1 MSSCVQTTLRG
12 GMPPPPPSNV
22 KIRAFRGI
30 AELMGELFFASLE
43 PGDNYTTEPVI
54 LNTALYYALGYAKG
68 NYVNFPVKTGRRS
81 AKQNPTY
88 IEDTAELVNRIYIT
102 PAKVIN
108 KPELTTEL
116 YNSRSDD
123 YVQSN
128 TLANK
133 DQDANTPT
141 GRYGA
146 RKQIQPGARFLFY
159 VLTFD
164 GSEPD
169 MLPYIRLGKKRCKA
183 LVEWAEVSTSVL
195 SGEYTTTHPI
205 LIDDLDSDSVPLG
218 DISFKR
224 MQPFDILQ
232 KARFSG
238 NYIKIDGKD
247 VLPLN
252 ARFLRRI
259 RH

>member
-1 MSSCVQTTLRG
+1 MSSEIRSTFTG
-12 GMPPPPPSNV
+12 GMSPSPSNL

-54 LNTALYYALGYAKG
+54 MNTALYYALGYAKG
-68 NYVNFPVKTGRRS
+68 NYVNYPVKMGRRS

-88 IEDTAELVNRIYIT
+88 REDTAEIVNRIYVT

-108 KPELTTEL
+108 KPEFTTEL

-128 TLANK
+128 SLDKK
-133 DQDANTPT
+133 DQDANVPT

-164 GSEPD
+164 GSKPEMP
-169 MLPYIRLGKKRCKA
+169 PYIRLGKKRCKA
-183 LVEWAEVSTSVL
+183 LVEWAEVSTSIS
-195 SGEYTTTHPI
+195 SGEYTITHPL
-205 LIDDLDSDSVPLG
+205 LIDDLDSVPLG
-218 DISFKR
+218 DVSFKR
-224 MQPFDILQ
+224 MQPFDIIQ

-238 NYIKIDGKD
+238 NYVRIDDKD

-252 ARFLRRI
+252 VRFLRRI
-259 RH
+259 RN

>member
-1 MSSCVQTTLRG
+1 MSSIVQTTLTG
-12 GMPPPPPSNV
+12 GIPPPSGNV
-22 KIRAFRGI
+22 NVRAFRGV

-43 PGDNYTTEPVI
+43 PGDNYTTEPII

-81 AKQNPTY
+81 VKQNPTY
-88 IEDTAELVNRIYIT
+88 VEDTAEIVNRIYIT

-108 KPELTTEL
+108 TPEFTTEL

-128 TLANK
+128 TLAPK

-164 GSEPD
+164 GSEPM

-183 LVEWAEVSTSVL
+183 LVEWAEVGTSVS
-195 SGEYTTTHPI
+195 SGEYTITHPL
-205 LIDDLDSDSVPLG
+205 LIEDLDSVPSG

-224 MQPFDILQ
+224 MQPFDIIR

-238 NYIKIDGKD
+238 DYIKVDSKD

-252 ARFLRRI
+252 ARFLRR
-259 RH
+259 RRQ

>member
-1 MSSCVQTTLRG
+1 MSPSPQTTLTG
-12 GMPPPPPSNV
+12 GILPSTGNV
-22 KIRAFRGI
+22 KVRAFRGI
-30 AELMGELFFASLE
+30 AELMSELFFASLE
-43 PGDNYTTEPVI
+43 PGDNYTTEPII

-88 IEDTAELVNRIYIT
+88 IEDTAEIVNKIYIT

-108 KPELTTEL
+108 TPGFTTEL

-128 TLANK
+128 TLAPK

-164 GSEPD
+164 GSEPE
-169 MLPYIRLGKKRCKA
+169 MPSYIRLGKKRCKA
-183 LVEWAEVSTSVL
+183 LVEWAEVSTSVS
-195 SGEYTTTHPI
+195 SGEYTTTHPL
-205 LIDDLDSDSVPLG
+205 LIEDFDSVPLG

-252 ARFLRRI
+252 ARFLQRI

>member
-1 MSSCVQTTLRG
+1 MSSIVQTTLTG
-12 GMPPPPPSNV
+12 GIPPPSGNV
-22 KIRAFRGI
+22 KVRAFRGV
-30 AELMGELFFASLE
+30 AELMSELFFASLE
-43 PGDNYTTEPVI
+43 PGDNYTTEPII

-81 AKQNPTY
+81 VKQNPTY
-88 IEDTAELVNRIYIT
+88 VEDTAEIVNRIYIT

-108 KPELTTEL
+108 RPEFTTEL

-164 GSEPD
+164 GSEPE
-169 MLPYIRLGKKRCKA
+169 MPPYTRLGKKRCKA
-183 LVEWAEVSTSVL
+183 LVEWAEVGTSVY
-195 SGEYTTTHPI
+195 SGEYTTTHPL
-205 LIDDLDSDSVPLG
+205 LIEDLPKDLVPSG

-224 MQPFDILQ
+224 MQPFDIIR

-238 NYIKIDGKD
+238 DYIKVDGKD

-252 ARFLRRI
+252 ARFLRR
-259 RH
+259 RRQ

>member
-1 MSSCVQTTLRG
+1 MSSGAQTTFTVG
-12 GMPPPPPSNV
+12 IPPPSSNIKV
-22 KIRAFRGI
+22 RAFRGV
-30 AELMGELFFASLE
+30 AELMSELFFASLE
-43 PGDNYTTEPVI
+43 PGDNYTTEPII

-68 NYVNFPVKTGRRS
+68 NYVNFPAEGGRRS
-81 AKQNPTY
+81 VKQNPTY
-88 IEDTAELVNRIYIT
+88 REDTAGLVNRIYVT

-108 KPELTTEL
+108 KSEFTTEL

-128 TLANK
+128 TLDKKDENANV
-133 DQDANTPT
+133 PT

-164 GSEPD
+164 GSKPEMP
-169 MLPYIRLGKKRCKA
+169 PYIRLGKKRCKA
-183 LVEWAEVSTSVL
+183 LVEWEEISTSIS
-195 SGEYTTTHPI
+195 SGEYKTTHPL
-205 LIDDLDSDSVPLG
+205 LIDDLDSVPLG

-224 MQPFDILQ
+224 MQPFDIIQ

-238 NYIKIDGKD
+238 NYIKIGDKD

-252 ARFLRRI
+252 VRFLRRI
-259 RH
+259 RN

>member
-1 MSSCVQTTLRG
+1 MSPSPQTTFTGEIL
-12 GMPPPPPSNV
+12 PSTGNV
-22 KIRAFRGI
+22 KVRAFRGI
-30 AELMGELFFASLE
+30 AELMSELFFASLE
-43 PGDNYTTEPVI
+43 PGDNYTTEPII

-68 NYVNFPVKTGRRS
+68 KYINFPVKKGRRS
-81 AKQNPTY
+81 VKQNPTY
-88 IEDTAELVNRIYIT
+88 VEDTVELVNRIYIT

-108 KPELTTEL
+108 KPEFTTEL

-128 TLANK
+128 TLAPK

-159 VLTFD
+159 VLSFD
-164 GSEPD
+164 GSEPK
-169 MLPYIRLGKKRCKA
+169 MPPYIRLGKKRCKA
-183 LVEWAEVSTSVL
+183 LVDWTEVDTSVS
-195 SGEYTTTHPI
+195 SGEYMTTHPL
-205 LIDDLDSDSVPLG
+205 LIDDIDSVPSG

-224 MQPFDILQ
+224 MQPFDIIQ
-232 KARFSG
+232 KARFFG
-238 NYIKIDGKD
+238 NYITIDGKD

-252 ARFLRRI
+252 VRFLRRR

>member
-1 MSSCVQTTLRG
+1 MSSGVQTTFAG
-12 GMPPPPPSNV
+12 SMSPPTSNIEV
-22 KIRAFRGI
+22 RAFRGV

-43 PGDNYTTEPVI
+43 PGDNYTTEPII

-68 NYVNFPVKTGRRS
+68 NYVNFPVEGGRRS
-81 AKQNPTY
+81 VKQNPTY
-88 IEDTAELVNRIYIT
+88 MEDSAGLVNRIYVT

-108 KPELTTEL
+108 NPEFTTEL

-128 TLANK
+128 TLDKK
-133 DQDANTPT
+133 DQDANVPT

-164 GSEPD
+164 GSKPEMP
-169 MLPYIRLGKKRCKA
+169 PYIRLGKKRCKA
-183 LVEWAEVSTSVL
+183 LVEWAEVSTSVS
-195 SGEYTTTHPI
+195 SGVYTTTHPL
-205 LIDDLDSDSVPLG
+205 LIDDIDSMPLG
-218 DISFKR
+218 DVSFKR
-224 MQPFDILQ
+224 MQPFDIIR

-238 NYIKIDGKD
+238 KYVRIGDKD

-252 ARFLRRI
+252 IRFLRRI
-259 RH
+259 RN

>member
-1 MSSCVQTTLRG
+1 MSSAVQTTFTG
-12 GMPPPPPSNV
+12 GMPPPPSNV
-22 KIRAFRGI
+22 EVRAFRGV

-43 PGDNYTTEPVI
+43 PGDNYTTETII

-68 NYVNFPVKTGRRS
+68 NYVNFSAEGGRRS
-81 AKQNPTY
+81 VKQNPTY
-88 IEDTAELVNRIYIT
+88 REDTAGLVNRIYVT

-108 KPELTTEL
+108 KPEFTTEL

-128 TLANK
+128 TLDKK
-133 DQDANTPT
+133 DQNANVPT

-164 GSEPD
+164 GSKPEMP
-169 MLPYIRLGKKRCKA
+169 PYIRLGKKRCKA
-183 LVEWAEVSTSVL
+183 LVEWAEVSTSVS
-195 SGEYTTTHPI
+195 SGEYTTTHPL
-205 LIDDLDSDSVPLG
+205 LIDDIDSMPLG
-218 DISFKR
+218 DVSFKR
-224 MQPFDILQ
+224 MQPFDIIQ

-238 NYIKIDGKD
+238 NYVKIGDKD

-252 ARFLRRI
+252 VRFLRRI
-259 RH
+259 RN

>member
-1 MSSCVQTTLRG
+1 MPSSLQTTLTG
-12 GMPPPPPSNV
+12 DMPPPPNNV
-22 KIRAFRGI
+22 KVRAFRGV

-43 PGDNYTTEPVI
+43 PGDNYTTEPII

-81 AKQNPTY
+81 VKQNPTY
-88 IEDTAELVNRIYIT
+88 VEDTAEIVNMIYVT

-108 KPELTTEL
+108 TPEFTTEL

-128 TLANK
+128 TLAPK
-133 DQDANTPT
+133 DQNANTPT

-159 VLTFD
+159 VLSFD
-164 GSEPD
+164 GSEPK
-169 MLPYIRLGKKRCKA
+169 MPPYIRLGKKRCKA
-183 LVEWAEVSTSVL
+183 LVDWTEVDTSVS
-195 SGEYTTTHPI
+195 SGEYMTTHPL
-205 LIDDLDSDSVPLG
+205 LIDDIDSVPSG

-224 MQPFDILQ
+224 MQPFDIIW

-238 NYIKIDGKD
+238 DYIKVDGKE

-252 ARFLRRI
+252 ARFLRRR

>member
-1 MSSCVQTTLRG
+1 MSSVVQTTFTG
-12 GMPPPPPSNV
+12 GMPSPPSNV
-22 KIRAFRGI
+22 EVRAFRGV

-43 PGDNYTTEPVI
+43 PGDNYTTEPII

-68 NYVNFPVKTGRRS
+68 NYVNFPAEGGRRS
-81 AKQNPTY
+81 VKQNPTY
-88 IEDTAELVNRIYIT
+88 REDTAGLVNRIYVT

-108 KPELTTEL
+108 KPEFTTEL

-128 TLANK
+128 TLDKK
-133 DQDANTPT
+133 DQNANVPT

-164 GSEPD
+164 GSKPEMP
-169 MLPYIRLGKKRCKA
+169 PYIRLGKKRCKA
-183 LVEWAEVSTSVL
+183 LVEWAEVSTSVS
-195 SGEYTTTHPI
+195 SGEYTTTHPL
-205 LIDDLDSDSVPLG
+205 LIDDIDSMPLG
-218 DISFKR
+218 DVSFKR
-224 MQPFDILQ
+224 MQPFDIIQ

-238 NYIKIDGKD
+238 NYVRIGDKD

-252 ARFLRRI
+252 VRFLRRI
-259 RH
+259 RN